1 LCVRDDRVTHPG
13 LTGKERL
20 EAFALQAVQQGDGGY
35 IGVAF
40 TTGFVFVLAEHTGHH
55 AKQLFAG

>member
-1 LCVRDDRVTHPG
+1 VFTTTRVAYPG

-35 IGVAF
+35 IGITL
-40 TTGFVFVLAEHTGHH
+40 TTGCVFVLAEYTGHH